1 MMAAIVAGAQNNA
14 LAEGIIL
21 GMAFCLALMA
31 GVLFV
36 DWMRGR

>member
-1 MMAAIVAGAQNNA
+1 MIHADFATGLV
-14 LAEGIIL
+14 L
-21 GMAFCLALMA
+21 GMAFNVAMFA